1 MSDVSDSPASESSPS
16 VLARSSGTAQ
26 SSERAGTDS
35 ALLRMTKADSVRKG
49 VQAAL
54 GALESS
60 GLAKVDRRSG
70 EVKVRKLGLAKAA
83 LRPAKTIRKA
93 INSATA
99 DLVKDPES

>member
-1 MSDVSDSPASESSPS
+1 
-16 VLARSSGTAQ
+16 
-26 SSERAGTDS
+26 
-35 ALLRMTKADSVRKG
+35 MTKADSVRKG